1 MSEVVVS
8 GPTLRKGLQ
17 YPRVLLG
24 LGGLVYRPLWC
35 AEHLILASV
44 TLAAVC
50 MTVCRRQAGSFS
62 EETEVP
68 YGAHH

>member
-1 MSEVVVS
+1 MREVVVS
-8 GPTLRKGLQ
+8 GPILRKGLQ

-44 TLAAVC
+44 TFAAVC
-50 MTVCRRQAGSFS
+50 IHDCVQ
-62 EETEVP
+62 ETGWEFL
-68 YGAHH
+68 